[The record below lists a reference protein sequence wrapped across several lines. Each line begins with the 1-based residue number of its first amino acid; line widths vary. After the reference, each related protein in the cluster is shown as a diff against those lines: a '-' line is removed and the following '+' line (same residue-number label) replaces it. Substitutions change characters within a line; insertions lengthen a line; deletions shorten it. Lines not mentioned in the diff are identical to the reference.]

1 MDKGLS
7 LSVPGLCEQTGSDTA
22 PLVVDVG
29 RSPDAGNSLVF
40 PTCNQ
45 IQRLPAEPL
54 REDSL
59 IIYSGAEQRVREG
72 FSIRYA
78 RWESR
83 PTFSLGIPHYSVQA
97 QPKRIT
103 RCVSFF
109 SSRQ

>member
-1 MDKGLS
+1 MDEKGLS

-72 FSIRYA
+72 FLHSLRAMGIEADVQPRDTA
-78 RWESR
+78 LLPAG
-83 PTFSLGIPHYSVQA
+83 PT
-97 QPKRIT
+97 KEDN
-103 RCVSFF
+103 
-109 SSRQ
+109 